1 MSVIEQ
7 QSCTEEVLERC
18 LMPREEIAR
27 VVEADDPAVV
37 HMLLELHAER
47 LREELADR
55 LAALDELD
63 ARLAAHTTHH
73 GNLRV
78 GR

>member
-7 QSCTEEVLERC
+7 QAHTEDVLERC
-18 LMPREEIAR
+18 LMPGEEIAW
-27 VVEADDPAVV
+27 VVAADDPAVV

-63 ARLAAHTTHH
+63 ADLAAHTTHRGH
-73 GNLRV
+73 LRV